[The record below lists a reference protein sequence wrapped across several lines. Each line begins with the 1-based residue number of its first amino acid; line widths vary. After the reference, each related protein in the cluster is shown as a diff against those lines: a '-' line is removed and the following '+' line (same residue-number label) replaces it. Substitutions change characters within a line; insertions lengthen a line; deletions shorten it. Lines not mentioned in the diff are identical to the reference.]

1 MKELVKKCLIGIA
14 FLTLFA
20 GGLAHADTIDNKAG
34 NDTKEVTK
42 ADKPASLTAKEQ
54 RDQYEAIYKQLTK
67 VYTKIAD
74 GVDKLQAAD
83 EDTIAIEQKLLEAK
97 KSLQDADKILH
108 PKIEIKKDT
117 SSDTRPTLL
126 DGAVKSDSKVDSTK
140 TDGVTTTTLTLVDIP
155 KKPVVKKD
163 IKTVL
168 ETAQKQ
174 LKESLNLLKEFIIDS
189 N

>member
-1 MKELVKKCLIGIA
+1 MYVMKELVKKCLIGIA

-20 GGLAHADTIDNKAG
+20 GGLAHAQTNPAKDSAVTPT
-34 NDTKEVTK
+34 DTKTEAKEATK
-42 ADKPASLTAKEQ
+42 PVKLTAKEQ

-83 EDTIAIEQKLLEAK
+83 EDTIAIEKKLLDAK

-108 PKIEIKKDT
+108 PKLETKTDI
-117 SSDTRPTLL
+117 
-126 DGAVKSDSKVDSTK
+126 KSDSKADSTK
-140 TDGVTTTTLTLVDIP
+140 TDVVTTTTLTLVETS

-163 IKTVL
+163 IKNVL

-174 LKESLNLLKEFIIDS
+174 LKESLTLFKEFIIDS

>member
-1 MKELVKKCLIGIA
+1 MNVIMYVMKELVKKCLIGIA

-20 GGLAHADTIDNKAG
+20 GGLAHAQTTDNKAG
-34 NDTKEVTK
+34 TDTKEVIKTE
-42 ADKPASLTAKEQ
+42 KPASLTAKEQ

-74 GVDKLQAAD
+74 GVNKLQAAD
-83 EDTIAIEQKLLEAK
+83 EDTIAIEKKLLDAK

-108 PKIEIKKDT
+108 PKLETKTDI
-117 SSDTRPTLL
+117 
-126 DGAVKSDSKVDSTK
+126 KSDSKVDSTK
-140 TDGVTTTTLTLVDIP
+140 TDGVITTTLTLVDTT

-163 IKTVL
+163 IKNVL